1 MIKYYKRVKNN
12 KIVELHVHKEYDNY
26 VTCKIY
32 PQPSKEEYYNLI
44 EFQEVDSLDEWLDTG
59 INEKIFTI
67 DVLEPQQSASTY
79 TQ

>member
-1 MIKYYKRVKNN
+1 MIKYYKRVKSG
-12 KIVELHVHKEYDNY
+12 KVIELHVHGEHDSY

-32 PQPSKEEYYNLI
+32 PEPVKEEYYKF
-44 EFQEVDSLDEWLDTG
+44 EDFVEVDSLDEWLDIG
-59 INEKIFTI
+59 ITEKIFTI